1 MANKDNT
8 KLEGDIEEIQKQI
21 WLLTLKIK
29 NLKESSNK
37 IKKAI
42 ETGTDTDSNI
52 GDQIPAKKPGQTQ
65 GGKKLSKKLT

>member
-42 ETGTDTDSNI
+42 ETGPETDNNI
-52 GDQIPAKKPGQTQ
+52 GDHIAAKKSRQATGR
-65 GGKKLSKKLT
+65 K

>member
-21 WLLTLKIK
+21 WLLSLKIK

-42 ETGTDTDSNI
+42 ETGPETGNNI
-52 GDQIPAKKPGQTQ
+52 GDQIPAGKTRQATAKKKP
-65 GGKKLSKKLT
+65 S